1 MLLKHIKVLG
11 LLSFGPH
18 GIDLPLTKL
27 NVLIGPNGAG
37 KSNLLEVLALLRSA
51 PYNLPEP
58 VKEMGGVREWLW
70 KGPKRTKEASVEVV
84 VEYPGHPPLRHALT
98 IGDHGGRFEVVDE
111 RIENE
116 KPQANKPEPYFFYR
130 FQRGN
135 PVLND
140 FQKTQRGLKRENV
153 RPEESILSQVRDPER
168 YPALAWLQTQYE
180 QIRMYRNWSFG
191 PNAPLR
197 REQSTHGRSD
207 LLGDGGENLALV
219 LSKIRSLAKGELL
232 ESLRKLYDGI
242 QGINLTID
250 GGNVLLFLEET
261 GGREIPAT
269 RLSDGTLRYLCLLAI
284 LLHPSP
290 PPLIAIEEPELGLH
304 PDIIPHVAELLV
316 RASEHSQL
324 MVTTHSRVLIE
335 ALSSDPS
342 SVLVCEKK
350 DGESVIVRLDS
361 DRLSK
366 WLQSYSLGELWS
378 IGELGGNRW

>member
-1 MLLKHIKVLG
+1 
-11 LLSFGPH
+11 
-18 GIDLPLTKL
+18 
-27 NVLIGPNGAG
+27 
-37 KSNLLEVLALLRSA
+37 
-51 PYNLPEP
+51 
-58 VKEMGGVREWLW
+58 
-70 KGPKRTKEASVEVV
+70 
-84 VEYPGHPPLRHALT
+84 
-98 IGDHGGRFEVVDE
+98 
-111 RIENE
+111 
-116 KPQANKPEPYFFYR
+116 
-130 FQRGN
+130 
-135 PVLND
+135 
-140 FQKTQRGLKRENV
+140 
-153 RPEESILSQVRDPER
+153 
-168 YPALAWLQTQYE
+168 
-180 QIRMYRNWSFG
+180 
-191 PNAPLR
+191 
-197 REQSTHGRSD
+197 
-207 LLGDGGENLALV
+207 LV

-232 ESLRKLYDGI
+232 ESLRKLYDGT